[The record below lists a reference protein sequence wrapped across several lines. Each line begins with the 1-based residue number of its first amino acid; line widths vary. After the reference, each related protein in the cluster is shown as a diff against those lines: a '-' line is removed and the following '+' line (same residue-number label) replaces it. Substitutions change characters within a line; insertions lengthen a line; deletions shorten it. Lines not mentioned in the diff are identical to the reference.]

1 MSTHNEITIEDVQRF
16 HGHVCP
22 GLVLGYRM
30 ATAAMTA
37 LGCTRSG
44 DEELTAIVEN
54 DACGV
59 DALQLVT
66 GCTMG
71 KGNLFFKD
79 YGKMIF
85 TVMKRNTGEAVRVAP
100 SREQDARRTKSTMS
114 PEDRQ
119 KMIQWLL
126 DSPEKEVLTI
136 QKIAMEPQPYAKIR
150 TSIECTQC
158 YELVMESRIRVH
170 AGKYV
175 CIPCAEILERQPRS
189 GS

>member
-1 MSTHNEITIEDVQRF
+1 MRCSW
-16 HGHVCP
+16 
-22 GLVLGYRM
+22 
-30 ATAAMTA
+30 
-37 LGCTRSG
+37 
-44 DEELTAIVEN
+44 
-54 DACGV
+54 
-59 DALQLVT
+59 
-66 GCTMG
+66 
-71 KGNLFFKD
+71 

-175 CIPCAEILERQPRS
+175 CIPCVEILERQPRS